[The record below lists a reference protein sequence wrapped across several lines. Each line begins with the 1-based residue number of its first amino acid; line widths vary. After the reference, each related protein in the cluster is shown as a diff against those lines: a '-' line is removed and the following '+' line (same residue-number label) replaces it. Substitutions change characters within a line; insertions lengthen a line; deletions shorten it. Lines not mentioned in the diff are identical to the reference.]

1 MKKFNFFVK
10 NKTKRLFR
18 WYNKI
23 GNLAFSYTKMRNKV
37 RFLLPIILLIIP
49 VFIFGQRANNKSR
62 SELGFLL
69 GGTYYIG
76 DLNQFGHFK
85 NLEPAGALLYRFN
98 IHSRLALRFNAMY
111 GSVYADDK
119 DSRYSQNRNRNL
131 NFKSDIWELGGGLEF
146 NYWPFQIGHPRY
158 KGTAYLLVQI
168 AAFHFNP
175 KTTYNG
181 NEVIL
186 QKIGTE
192 GQGTNLSSKNKYLR
206 TQVSFPIGLGCR
218 FSLGKWMSIGLEY
231 GIRKTFTDYIDD
243 VGSSSYL
250 SSTDLA
256 AASGQ
261 IAADLGN
268 KTLNQS
274 RFGARGDASTK
285 DWYAFVGMSL
295 TFRLGN
301 PSKCFFNSAYY

>member
-1 MKKFNFFVK
+1 MLNLKQ
-10 NKTKRLFR
+10 KRLR
-18 WYNKI
+18 ETYNKI
-23 GNLAFSYTKMRNKV
+23 GNLAFSNTKMKIKV
-37 RFLLPIILLIIP
+37 RFLLPIILCIP
-49 VFIFGQRANNKSR
+49 LLGLSQRANNKSR

-69 GGTYYIG
+69 GGSYYIG

-85 NLEPAGALLYRFN
+85 DVQPAGGLIYRFN
-98 IHSRLALRFNAMY
+98 INSRLALRFNAMY
-111 GSVYADDK
+111 GSVRADDK

-158 KGTAYLLVQI
+158 KATAYLLVEL

-192 GQGTNLSSKNKYLR
+192 GQGTALSSKNEYVR
-206 TQVSFPIGLGCR
+206 TQLSLPLGLGFRC
-218 FSLGKWMSIGLEY
+218 SLGKWMSFGIEY

-243 VGSSSYL
+243 VGSSSYV
-250 SSTDLA
+250 SSSDLA
-256 AASGQ
+256 ALSGQ
-261 IAADLGN
+261 MAADLGN

-274 RFGARGDASTK
+274 RYGARGDASTK
-285 DWYAFVGMSL
+285 DWYAFFGMSL